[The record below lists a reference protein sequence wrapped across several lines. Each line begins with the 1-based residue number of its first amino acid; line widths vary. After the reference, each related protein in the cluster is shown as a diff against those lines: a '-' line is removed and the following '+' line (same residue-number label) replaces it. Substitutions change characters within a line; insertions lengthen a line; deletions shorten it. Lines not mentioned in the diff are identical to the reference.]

1 MPENL
6 GEIPIKIGD
15 QYRKLRKEGQV
26 FDKPDIKD
34 LVERFGAEYIGAG
47 CDCVVIGTKDK
58 PEKVVAINYR
68 DLSPEL
74 AKQIFYRQRIL
85 STLFPHNFPHFYAS
99 IAGKDNYG
107 GTVRQRINGNSLGKI
122 EGKGIISDPEGKVK
136 YPFEKVIEVCR
147 QIGIPLSVDTQDDKN
162 FVLGEDGGVYYL
174 DSPEEAFPGKWDEV
188 KITEYMENA
197 HDETG
202 EIAYDENDRII
213 VGKSLKRIQ
222 DLKR

>member
-1 MPENL
+1 MPEDL

-15 QYRKLRKEGQV
+15 QYRQLRQEGQI
-26 FDKPDIKD
+26 FDKPDIKN
-34 LVERFGAEYIGAG
+34 LVESFGAEYIGAG
-47 CDCVVIGTKDK
+47 CDCVVISTKDK

-68 DLSPEL
+68 DLNPEI

-99 IAGKDNYG
+99 IAGKDSYG
-107 GTVRQRINGNSLGKI
+107 GTVRQRINGASLDEI
-122 EGKGIISDPEGKVK
+122 EEKGIISDPEGKVK
-136 YPFEKVIEVCR
+136 YPFGKVIEVCR

-188 KITEYMENA
+188 KITEYMKNAQNEN
-197 HDETG
+197 G
-202 EIAYDENDRII
+202 GVMYDENDRII
-213 VGKSLKRIQ
+213 VEKSIKRIQ
-222 DLKR
+222 NLKR